1 MSATRESEKAQA
13 EQHWRRLVA
22 LRQRRRKGTPAA
34 AVAVNNLGVLLV
46 EQLGHDSAQAK
57 EGRRLLRVRLVLLQC
72 SQMET
77 VIFIHELQPIENIL
91 TVTCSSTR

>member
-46 EQLGHDSAQAK
+46 EQWGRDSVQAA
-57 EGRRLLRVRLVLLQC
+57 EGRKLLRVSLVL
-72 SQMET
+72 
-77 VIFIHELQPIENIL
+77 V
-91 TVTCSSTR
+91 SSFSYSS